1 MIRVNNEWDRLREVF
16 VGTAEFA
23 NNPIK
28 GKDLHCIN
36 YAHRDNIDDVYEGY
50 YPEQVIEETKQDLDV
65 LAQSLKTFFNIKVH
79 RMKPM
84 ENRKIFQ
91 TPDWMSDGYYTFC
104 PRDSVT
110 VIGDTIIESP
120 MTLRSR
126 YFETFG
132 FRNQFIDYM
141 KDGARWVSAPKP
153 RLTDDNYQ
161 RYNLDELTLTNAEPV
176 FDAANILRC
185 NNDILY
191 LLSNTGNKLGAKW
204 LQNFLGSSYKV
215 HVLENMYSYIH
226 IDSTIALLR
235 EGLCLLNPERVNED
249 NMPEVL
255 KSWDKIWCPPCEDI
269 GYYGNFNHASTW
281 IGLNLLSIDENT
293 VVLDKSQVKL
303 RKLLQKHKIESVPL
317 QIRHS
322 RTLGGSF
329 HCVTADIHR
338 ESK

>member
-1 MIRVNNEWDRLREVF
+1 
-16 VGTAEFA
+16 
-23 NNPIK
+23 
-28 GKDLHCIN
+28 
-36 YAHRDNIDDVYEGY
+36 
-50 YPEQVIEETKQDLDV
+50 
-65 LAQSLKTFFNIKVH
+65 
-79 RMKPM
+79 MKPN
-84 ENRKIFQ
+84 ENSKIFQ
-91 TPDWMSDGYYTFC
+91 TPDWKSDGYYTFC

-132 FRNQFIDYM
+132 FREQFIEYM

-161 RYNLDELTLTNAEPV
+161 RYDLDELTLTNAEPV

-329 HCVTADIHR
+329 HCVTADMHR

>member
-16 VGTAEFA
+16 VGTAEYA

-28 GKDLHCIN
+28 SKDLHCIN
-36 YAHRDNIDDVYEGY
+36 YAHKNNIDDVYVGY
-50 YPEQVIEETKQDLDV
+50 YPEQVIEETKEDLDI
-65 LAQSLKTFFNIKVH
+65 LSQALKSFFNIKVR

-84 ENRKIFQ
+84 ENTKIFQ

-132 FRNQFIDYM
+132 FRDQFIEYM
-141 KDGARWVSAPKP
+141 KDGAKWVSAPKP
-153 RLTDDNYQ
+153 RLRDDSYQ
-161 RYNLDELTLTNAEPV
+161 REDLDKLTLTNVEPV

-185 NNDILY
+185 NDDILY

-204 LQNFLGSSYKV
+204 LQNFLGDEYKV
-215 HVLENMYSYIH
+215 HVLENMYSYVH

-249 NMPEVL
+249 NMP
-255 KSWDKIWCPPCEDI
+255 
-269 GYYGNFNHASTW
+269 
-281 IGLNLLSIDENT
+281 
-293 VVLDKSQVKL
+293 
-303 RKLLQKHKIESVPL
+303 
-317 QIRHS
+317 
-322 RTLGGSF
+322 
-329 HCVTADIHR
+329 
-338 ESK
+338 

>member
-16 VGTAEFA
+16 VGTAEYA

-28 GKDLHCIN
+28 SKDLHCIN
-36 YAHRDNIDDVYEGY
+36 YAHMNNIDDVYVGY
-50 YPEQVIEETKQDLDV
+50 YPEQVIEETKEDLDI
-65 LAQSLKTFFNIKVH
+65 LSQSLKTFFNIKVR

-84 ENRKIFQ
+84 ENTKIFQ

-132 FRNQFIDYM
+132 FRDQFIDYM

-161 RYNLDELTLTNAEPV
+161 RYNLDELTLTNAEPI

-204 LQNFLGSSYKV
+204 LQNFLGDEYKV

-255 KSWDKIWCPPCEDI
+255 KSWDKIWCPP
-269 GYYGNFNHASTW
+269 
-281 IGLNLLSIDENT
+281 L
-293 VVLDKSQVKL
+293 
-303 RKLLQKHKIESVPL
+303 
-317 QIRHS
+317 
-322 RTLGGSF
+322 
-329 HCVTADIHR
+329 
-338 ESK
+338 

>member
-1 MIRVNNEWDRLREVF
+1 MVRVNNEWDRLREVF
-16 VGTAEFA
+16 VGTVENA

-28 GKDLHCIN
+28 GKDLHAIN
-36 YAHRDNIDDVYEGY
+36 YADKNNIDDVKEGY
-50 YPEQVIEETKQDLDV
+50 YPEQVIEETKEDLDILV
-65 LAQSLKTFFNIKVH
+65 QSLKSFFDIKVR
-79 RMKPM
+79 RMKP
-84 ENRKIFQ
+84 NQNNKIFQ
-91 TPDWMSDGYYTFC
+91 TIDWVSDGYYTFC

-132 FRNQFIDYM
+132 FRDQFIEYM
-141 KDGARWVSAPKP
+141 EDGARWVSAPKP

-161 RYNLDELTLTNAEPV
+161 RRDLTKLTLTNVEPV

-185 NNDILY
+185 NKDILY

-204 LQNFLGSSYKV
+204 LQNFLGDEYKV
-215 HVLENMYSYIH
+215 HVLENMYSYVH

-235 EGLCLLNPERVNED
+235 EGLCLLNPERVNDD
-249 NMPEVL
+249 NMPEIL
-255 KSWDKIWCPPCEDI
+255 KSWDKIWCPPCVDI

-293 VVLDKSQVKL
+293 VIVDESQVEL
-303 RKLLQKHKIESVPL
+303 HKLLKKHNVDSLPL
-317 QIRHS
+317 RIRHS

-329 HCVTADIHR
+329 HCVTTDIHR
-338 ESK
+338 QS